1 MYQRGTQTLLP
12 LLSLSHSPT
21 TTAIKIMDVTPLL
34 QVAVG
39 LVSVGTF
46 SYGCY
51 QLYQSTCGIFAI
63 RNALERQTS
72 ANKVRWLKAS
82 RGVREILKARGGQG
96 GGAITKHEWSRGRA
110 ASAAVHN
117 YDGKR
122 STPPSGCCRAGKLK
136 MKTVNAKLAGCPY
149 PVTAVANLSK
159 RAVAWFFKLMMP
171 YWSSTKG
178 K

>member
-1 MYQRGTQTLLP
+1 
-12 LLSLSHSPT
+12 
-21 TTAIKIMDVTPLL
+21 MDVTPLL

-122 STPPSGCCRAGKLK
+122 STPPPSGCCRAGKLK

>member
-1 MYQRGTQTLLP
+1 
-12 LLSLSHSPT
+12 
-21 TTAIKIMDVTPLL
+21 MDVTPLL

-122 STPPSGCCRAGKLK
+122 STPSALLFRTSKMVSAPTASPSGCCRAGKLK
-136 MKTVNAKLAGCPY
+136 MKTMKAKLAGCPY
-149 PVTAVANLSK
+149 PVTAVATLSK